1 MDKKLRILHLEDVA
15 SDAELTERE
24 LRKAKLAFSLECVET
39 REAFVRALEELKPH
53 LILGDYHLPNFD
65 GLSALAIAQEKCP
78 DIPFIFISGT
88 IGEELAIEVV
98 KKGATDYVLKDRLSR
113 LCWSY
118 VEH

>member
-1 MDKKLRILHLEDVA
+1 MDKKLRILLLEDVA

-78 DIPFIFISGT
+78 DIPFIFISEDLPPQKTGPV
-88 IGEELAIEVV
+88 IKLE
-98 KKGATDYVLKDRLSR
+98 
-113 LCWSY
+113 
-118 VEH
+118 